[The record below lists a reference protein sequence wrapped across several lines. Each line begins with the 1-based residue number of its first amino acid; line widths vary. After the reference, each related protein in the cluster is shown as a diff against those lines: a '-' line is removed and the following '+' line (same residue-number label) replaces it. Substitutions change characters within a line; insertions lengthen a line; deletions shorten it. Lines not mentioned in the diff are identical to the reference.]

1 MIKTLLMAA
10 SAATLLSTSLT
21 AQIPARM
28 IGQLNAIPGGYTI
41 QEIEDQAT
49 VYLAMPAGAT
59 FVVGNTVDVVGT
71 LRDDPASHQVFF
83 DVTSI
88 ANSPSYMTVGSA
100 RLGRQMEIRVNH
112 PGAAEFFVFLSLA
125 SDHTPLES
133 YAPIASGTLWVS
145 PFQLQTIAGGPMVDR
160 WRGGMNI
167 PNNPSLVG
175 MTYYMQAAVHSN
187 PGPLL
192 FLNGRKVTVQQ

>member
-1 MIKTLLMAA
+1 MIKTLLTAAFAA
-10 SAATLLSTSLT
+10 SLLSASLS

-49 VYLAMPAGAT
+49 VFLAMPAGAT

-71 LRDDPASHQVFF
+71 LRNDPASPQVFF

-88 ANSPSYMTVGSA
+88 ANSPSYITVSSA
-100 RLGRQMEIRVNH
+100 RIGREMEIRVNH
-112 PGAAEFFVFLSLA
+112 PGAAQFFVFLSLQ

-145 PFQLQTIAGGPMVDR
+145 PLNLQTIAGGPMVDR

-175 MTYYMQAAVHSN
+175 MTYYMQAAVHSV

-192 FLNGRKVTVQQ
+192 FLNGRRVTVQQ